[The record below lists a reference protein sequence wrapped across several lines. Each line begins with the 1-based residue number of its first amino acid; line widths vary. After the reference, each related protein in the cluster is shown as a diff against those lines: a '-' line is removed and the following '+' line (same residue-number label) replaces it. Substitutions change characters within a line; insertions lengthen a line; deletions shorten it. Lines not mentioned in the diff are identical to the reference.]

1 MIKKNKI
8 RKRKRRIQTK
18 NKSLSGN
25 CLGGKINGLRMKM
38 MIMMTTQKQIKMMFQ
53 KIKKM
58 SMVII

>member
-1 MIKKNKI
+1 MIKRNKI

-18 NKSLSGN
+18 NKNLNGN

-53 KIKKM
+53 RIKKI